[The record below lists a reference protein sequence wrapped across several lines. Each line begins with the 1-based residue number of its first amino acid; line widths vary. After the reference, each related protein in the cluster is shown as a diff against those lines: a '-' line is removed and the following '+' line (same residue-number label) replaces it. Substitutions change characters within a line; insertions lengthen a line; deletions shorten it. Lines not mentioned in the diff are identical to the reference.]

1 MKKLVEK
8 YGAVN
13 CVIVIIC
20 SIALCINSVAVEKSS
35 LYEISDNLTI
45 AYILNFLAGCQGI
58 LGKWGSMSFEKA
70 ILNGQV
76 WRCFTHIYL
85 HAGLIHMVM
94 NILALMIAGKYVE
107 KKCGSIWYVLFFHAA
122 AITDAIITALIFPS
136 ESVGASAGIF
146 AVIGILVIL
155 VFKKQTSVKKAEIVC
170 LIAFFVLSL
179 ALGVESLVIHLFA
192 LAIGLIVGSI
202 MRKAS

>member
-1 MKKLVEK
+1 MKKLIEK
-8 YGAVN
+8 YGSVN
-13 CVIVIIC
+13 CIIVIIC
-20 SIALCINSVAVEKSS
+20 SIALGINSVAVEKSS
-35 LYEISDNLTI
+35 LYEISDDLTI

-58 LGKWGSMSFEKA
+58 LGKLGSMSFEKA

-94 NILALMIAGKYVE
+94 NMAALMIAGKYVE
-107 KKCGSIWYVLFFHAA
+107 KKYGSVWYVLFFHAA
-122 AITDAIITALIFPS
+122 AIIDAIITSWIFTG

-146 AVIGILVIL
+146 AVIGVLVIL
-155 VFKKQTSVKKAEIVC
+155 IYKKQISIKKNEMIY

-179 ALGVESLVIHLFA
+179 VLGIESLVMHLFA
-192 LAIGLIVGSI
+192 LAIGLMVGAI
-202 MRKAS
+202 MKKAS